1 MTSNLYA
8 VMLGLGASLS
18 CWQVLRQFPPRERP
32 LWSTL
37 LLLVLT
43 GALVGGRAWHVLLM
57 AVYANQSIPF
67 FAFWQG
73 GLGWPGALAGG
84 VAVWIGLVLAWRLP
98 LSLSADRM
106 LPLLVLLP
114 ATAWLGCWQAG
125 CAYGRTLPGGSLWGL
140 RMRDEAGV
148 FAERFPLQ
156 FLAVLLLLAFVIILL
171 ILQRRH
177 VFLPGQLAAA
187 CAAGLGLALLLMALL
202 RDDPQP
208 RWQGL
213 PLDAWAALVLV
224 LVCAAAW
231 LAAGLAAR
239 PEW

>member
-1 MTSNLYA
+1 
-8 VMLGLGASLS
+8 MLGLGAALG
-18 CWQVLRQFPPRERP
+18 CWQVLRQFPPPERP

-43 GALVGGRAWHVLLM
+43 GALVGGRAWHVLVM

-84 VAVWIGLVLAWRLP
+84 LVVWAGLVVARRLP

-106 LPLLVLLP
+106 LPLFVLMP
-114 ATAWLGCWQAG
+114 VSAWLGCWQAG
-125 CAYGRTLPGGSLWGL
+125 CAYGRMLPDGSLWGL

-156 FLAVLLLLAFVIILL
+156 FLAVLLLLAFVIALL

-187 CAAGLGLALLLMALL
+187 CAAGLGLALLLMAFL

-213 PLDAWAALVLV
+213 PLDAWAALVLALGSV
-224 LVCAAAW
+224 IAW
-231 LAAGLAAR
+231 FVGGQVYGQMGD
-239 PEW
+239 ED

>member
-1 MTSNLYA
+1 
-8 VMLGLGASLS
+8 
-18 CWQVLRQFPPRERP
+18 
-32 LWSTL
+32 
-37 LLLVLT
+37 
-43 GALVGGRAWHVLLM
+43 
-57 AVYANQSIPF
+57 
-67 FAFWQG
+67 
-73 GLGWPGALAGG
+73 
-84 VAVWIGLVLAWRLP
+84 
-98 LSLSADRM
+98 
-106 LPLLVLLP
+106 
-114 ATAWLGCWQAG
+114 
-125 CAYGRTLPGGSLWGL
+125 
-140 RMRDEAGV
+140 MRDEAGV

-156 FLAVLLLLAFVIILL
+156 FLAVLLLLAFVITLL
-171 ILQRRH
+171 ILQRQH